1 MAKLFIDL
9 NHSRGVRS
17 VSEFQQ
23 MKKDGI
29 LAVTIKLSEGHTFK
43 DPMAASYI
51 KNATAAGLLVNAYH
65 FFRANSP
72 EEAKAEAEF
81 FLSLAKFYGV
91 PKNARIP
98 LDIEVVLGGNMT
110 ENALVFIN
118 TVKAAGYL
126 NVTWYSN
133 QPFTDAHLDESKLP
147 ANPWKAG
154 YPAKVDLNKPPF
166 KNVGA
171 WQYTDK
177 VKLKGI
183 SGTFDCSVDYTGAF
197 TSRPQAKKAVKQASK
212 PMTLVQY
219 LDAKKQD
226 SSFNARAKLAKQYGI
241 KAYIGTAGQNTQL
254 LSYLQAGKKPELVKA
269 APKPTVEKTVS
280 YIVAASLLNIRKAP
294 NGQVVGT
301 LKQGQQ
307 VEVERISNGW
317 AQIKSGTGH
326 VYVGAQY
333 LKKK

>member
-9 NHSRGVRS
+9 NHSRGVRT
-17 VSEFQQ
+17 VGEFQQ

-43 DPMAASYI
+43 DPLAASYI

-72 EEAKAEAEF
+72 EEARSEAEL
-81 FLSLAKFYGV
+81 FLSLAKAYGV

-98 LDIEVVLGGNMT
+98 LDIEVPLAGDVT

-118 TVKAAGYL
+118 AVKAAGYL

-133 QPFTDAHLDESKLP
+133 QPFTNVHLDESKLP
-147 ANPWKAG
+147 AKPWKAA
-154 YPAKVDLNKPPF
+154 YPAKADLNKPPF

-171 WQYTDK
+171 WQYTDNI
-177 VKLKGI
+177 KLKGI

-197 TSRPQAKKAVKQASK
+197 TSRPAAKKAVKQASK
-212 PMTLVQY
+212 PMTLVQFMN
-219 LDAKKQD
+219 AKKMD
-226 SSFNARAKLAKQYGI
+226 SSYKNRAKLARQYGI
-241 KAYIGTAGQNTQL
+241 KAYVGTAGQNNQL
-254 LSYLQAGKKPELVKA
+254 LSYLQSGKKPEPVKA
-269 APKPTVEKTVS
+269 APKPTVEKTEP
-280 YIVAASLLNIRKAP
+280 YIVTASLLNIRKAP
-294 NGQVVGT
+294 NGVVVGT

-307 VEVERISNGW
+307 VEVESISNGW
-317 AQIKSGTGH
+317 AQIKSGIGH
-326 VYVGAQY
+326 VFVGAQY